1 MEVPWLRIIDAVVG
15 VTEVATRKSSARRD
29 ARDEPRRPESE
40 GRRDDDRRARER
52 GEDPLAA
59 AGARG
64 TFEARLAGVMV
75 AALKETFERDSRRL
89 ELEREQIEADR
100 ERAER
105 ALRLELLRQVGEREI
120 GRLRLTAGVA
130 VVTWL
135 TTLFFAARLMGGPL
149 AARVAVG
156 IGWALLLVAL
166 ACAFAAQSRV
176 GDALRRAAVDATPPE
191 TIDGGTAGTI
201 APWLIVAG
209 LALVGL
215 AVLA

>member
-1 MEVPWLRIIDAVVG
+1 MELPWLRIIDAVVG
-15 VTEVATRKSSARRD
+15 VTEVATRKASSRRD
-29 ARDEPRRPESE
+29 ARDEPRRAEPD
-40 GRRDDDRRARER
+40 GRRDDDRRAE
-52 GEDPLAA
+52 EPLAA
-59 AGARG
+59 ATGARG

-166 ACAFAAQSRV
+166 SCAFAAQSRV

-191 TIDGGTAGTI
+191 TIDGGRSGAI

-215 AVLA
+215 AVLL